1 MTPARAHVLAQRAG
15 LCDQRKAFSVA
26 KHARTHARM
35 PCLAS
40 FANTM
45 MMSRPPAGSDPRLGD
60 DVLLLLLGAPIR
72 M

>member
-1 MTPARAHVLAQRAG
+1 
-15 LCDQRKAFSVA
+15 
-26 KHARTHARM
+26 M